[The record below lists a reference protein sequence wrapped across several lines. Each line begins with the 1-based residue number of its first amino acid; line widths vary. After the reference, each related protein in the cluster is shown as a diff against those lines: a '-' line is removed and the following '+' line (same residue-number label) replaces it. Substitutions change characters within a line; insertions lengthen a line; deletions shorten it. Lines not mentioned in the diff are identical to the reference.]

1 MIIVLNRRQRSIN
14 KVCCTL
20 VRNGV
25 LPMQKIA
32 VICAFF
38 IVVMAAVLGLLIIFG
53 MMSFETG
60 MMNMLK
66 FGGAIALLGIASA
79 LIRVMMGSKEEKE

>member
-1 MIIVLNRRQRSIN
+1 MIIVLNRRQSSIN

-53 MMSFETG
+53 MM
-60 MMNMLK
+60 NMLK